1 MINYLSQRLMLVLL
15 TVIGSGWSVMAQQP
29 YSFCLPEVIQYT
41 RQTYG
46 AYNQNWGIV
55 QHPKTRFMYV
65 ANKKGLL
72 EFDGSTWRLHELPR
86 KQIVRSVA
94 VDHEGRIYTG
104 ALGEFG
110 YWTPGP
116 TGELAYHSLN
126 PLIHDQSFLNEEIWN
141 ILVTPQGI
149 LFQSFA
155 FIYRYRQGRVQLLRS
170 PGNVLF
176 VQPVRDRLLVEVIDK
191 GLYEL
196 RGDAFTL
203 IDGSEFLGSETVN
216 TLLPLG
222 ESDILVGTERAI
234 FRYDGQRFQP
244 FNNQLNAVIQQNR
257 LNRGRQLGPDL
268 YAFGTLLNGVLLTS
282 ATGHIRY
289 HINQKNGLQNSTVLA
304 LYPDMDGNLWVGL
317 DKGLDLINLHS
328 PIRYF
333 TDTDSNMGTLYGIAR
348 HGDYLYLGTNQGVY
362 AKPIRRPDEP
372 FQLLAGTQGQV
383 WDLVVFDG
391 QLLCGHNRGT
401 FRIVGLE
408 ARLLSSVTGGW
419 VLHRLARHPDLLIQ
433 GTYTKL
439 CLYRKDE
446 RGQWVFS
453 HTVGGFSAPVRQLVE
468 DETGAIWVNKAPN
481 QGLQRVRLSAD
492 LTQVVAST
500 DFATPEFQQATLN
513 LYRFQHHILVTSV
526 TGLQRFDPATD
537 RFVRDQTPF
546 VQHNPDIQRLF
557 PASDSALFVL
567 RRNGTLAYV
576 PSSDER
582 PRDVPIRTNQWAEE
596 SEAMVPLDSTYFAF
610 CRENG
615 IALLPRAELP
625 RLVNTTVRPPL
636 IRSVAAVTNAGVS
649 YTFQGPPPELSFS
662 HRQADLLITFC
673 TPNYTRPINYSYWL
687 ENSMDNWSPYAAIHQ
702 KEFNNLPPGRYMLHL
717 RSNLS
722 TVEATFTFHLLPPWY
737 WTTWSKI
744 LYALVLAGR
753 LRFFY
758 QLHLRRVAIKQN
770 QVRAKLE
777 EQLRHQEEASQ
788 RDIILLQKDQLE
800 QGLIQKSAELANSTM
815 SLIQKNELLVQLKDE
830 LNQVKSRLNSGVS
843 TTDFQRIN
851 YLIDTNIS
859 SEQDWQLF
867 EANFNK
873 VHEQFLKHLIEKYP
887 DLSQGDL
894 KLAAY
899 LRMNL
904 STKEIAQLLNI
915 TQRSVELKRYRL
927 RKKMNLDGVINL
939 SEYMIKY
946 RTIV

>member
-1 MINYLSQRLMLVLL
+1 M
-15 TVIGSGWSVMAQQP
+15 
-29 YSFCLPEVIQYT
+29 
-41 RQTYG
+41 
-46 AYNQNWGIV
+46 
-55 QHPKTRFMYV
+55 
-65 ANKKGLL
+65 
-72 EFDGSTWRLHELPR
+72 
-86 KQIVRSVA
+86 
-94 VDHEGRIYTG
+94 
-104 ALGEFG
+104 
-110 YWTPGP
+110 
-116 TGELAYHSLN
+116 
-126 PLIHDQSFLNEEIWN
+126 
-141 ILVTPQGI
+141 
-149 LFQSFA
+149 
-155 FIYRYRQGRVQLLRS
+155 
-170 PGNVLF
+170 
-176 VQPVRDRLLVEVIDK
+176 RDRLLVEVIDK

-196 RGDAFTL
+196 RGDTFTL
-203 IDGSEFLGSETVN
+203 IKGSEFLGSETVN

-222 ESDILVGTERAI
+222 ESDMLVGTERAI
-234 FRYDGQRFQP
+234 FRYDGQRFHP
-244 FNNQLNAVIQQNR
+244 FNNQLNAFIQQNR
-257 LNRGRQLGPDL
+257 LNRGRQLGPDR
-268 YAFGTLLNGVLLTS
+268 YAFGTLLNGVLLTD
-282 ATGHIRY
+282 ANGHVQY

-317 DKGLDLINLHS
+317 DKGLDLVNLHS

-333 TDTDSNMGTLYGIAR
+333 TDTDGNLGTLYGIAR
-348 HGDYLYLGTNQGVY
+348 HGDYLYLGTNQGIY
-362 AKPIRRPDEP
+362 AKPLRRPDEP
-372 FQLLAGTQGQV
+372 FQLLAGRQGQV
-383 WDLVVFDG
+383 WELAVLDG

-401 FRIVGLE
+401 FRIEGLE
-408 ARLLSSVTGGW
+408 ARLLCSITGGW
-419 VLHRLARHPDLLIQ
+419 VLHRLAHHPDLLIQ

-439 CLYRKDE
+439 CVYRKNG
-446 RGQWVFS
+446 RGQWGFS

-468 DETGAIWVNKAPN
+468 DETGSIWVNKAPN
-481 QGLQRVRLSAD
+481 QGLQRLRLSVD
-492 LTQVVAST
+492 LTRVVAST
-500 DFATPEFQQATLN
+500 DFATPAFQQATLN
-513 LYRFQHHILVTSV
+513 LYWFQHHILVTSAK
-526 TGLQRFDPATD
+526 GIKRYDAATN
-537 RFVRDQTPF
+537 RFVHDQTPF
-546 VQHNPDIQRLF
+546 ARYNPDIQRLF
-557 PASDSALFVL
+557 PSSDSALFVL
-567 RRNGTLAYV
+567 RRDGTLAYAQ
-576 PSSDER
+576 SSDKQ

-636 IRSVAAVTNAGVS
+636 IRSVAAVTSAGVS
-649 YTFQGPPPELSFS
+649 YTFQGSAPELSFS

-673 TPNYTRPINYSYWL
+673 TPNYTRPVNYSYWM
-687 ENSMDNWSPYAAIHQ
+687 ENSMDDWSPYADIRQ
-702 KEFNNLPPGRYMLHL
+702 KEFNNLPPGRYVLHL

-722 TVEATFTFHLLPPWY
+722 TVDATFTFHVLPPWY
-737 WTTWSKI
+737 WTTWTKM
-744 LYALVLAGR
+744 LYALGLAGL

-788 RDIILLQKDQLE
+788 REIILLQKDQLE

-830 LNQVKSRLNSGVS
+830 LNRVKSRLNNGAS
-843 TTDFQRIN
+843 TNDFQRIN
-851 YLIDTNIS
+851 YLIDANIS

-927 RKKMNLDGVINL
+927 RKKMNLDGAINL